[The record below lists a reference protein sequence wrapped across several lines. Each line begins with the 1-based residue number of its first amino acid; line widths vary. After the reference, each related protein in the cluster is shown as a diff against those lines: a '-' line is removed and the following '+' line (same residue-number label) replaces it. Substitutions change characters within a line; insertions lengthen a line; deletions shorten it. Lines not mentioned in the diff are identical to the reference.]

1 MKHGVRCVREADS
14 GGEQAAP
21 PTGANAVRNQ
31 TNPFNGDEGVE
42 IGVTPCPFSPSL
54 AEWPDLRKFH
64 HFGKIWKV
72 FGQFFGWLII

>member
-1 MKHGVRCVREADS
+1 MKHGVRCVRKADS

-21 PTGANAVRNQ
+21 PAGANAVRNQ

-54 AEWPDLRKFH
+54 AE
-64 HFGKIWKV
+64 
-72 FGQFFGWLII
+72 